1 MQGRTYPI
9 GSQGVSI
16 GREAFCGIRFPEDT
30 KGISINHCKLYWNE
44 KGVLMIMDCG
54 SSYGTYLTNY
64 GKLQDHRPV
73 PVKNGDMFCLG
84 SEKNTF
90 VIRYL

>member
-1 MQGRTYPI
+1 
-9 GSQGVSI
+9 
-16 GREAFCGIRFPEDT
+16 
-30 KGISINHCKLYWNE
+30 
-44 KGVLMIMDCG
+44 MIMDCG